1 MPESQS
7 PTGRAGQGAS
17 IAIVTTTVDSAGDA
31 DRLAALMV
39 ERCLAACVQVQQITA
54 HYRWQ
59 AALHRDVE
67 WRLTCKTAMDR
78 VDALLAALAEEH
90 PYDLPQLLVQT
101 ARAELRY
108 AQWVNEQTR
117 PPAQSLAGTRASKA
131 ASGSSGR
138 PNR

>member
-1 MPESQS
+1 
-7 PTGRAGQGAS
+7 
-17 IAIVTTTVDSAGDA
+17 
-31 DRLAALMV
+31 
-39 ERCLAACVQVQQITA
+39 
-54 HYRWQ
+54 
-59 AALHRDVE
+59 
-67 WRLTCKTAMDR
+67 MDR